1 MLFTNWEYVVLS
13 RVRTRKGLYLFQ
25 EIDMNKSFKPSPE
38 LSMFLEIARE
48 KEDTFFEERRRARG
62 KITFG

>member
-1 MLFTNWEYVVLS
+1 M
-13 RVRTRKGLYLFQ
+13 FQ

-48 KEDTFFEERRRARG
+48 KEETFFEERRRARG